1 MKHLRLALVAAT
13 FFTVFGLMETR
24 VQAQIL
30 DGGFGYGWYPY
41 WFGGPAYQSSAIP
54 TPPYFAIHPPVY
66 YGTRVGMPYG
76 NSPITRP
83 PRPIVRDQIRSYEP
97 EAAPVGQWIE
107 NPFYAKTEEA
117 DKAKPR
123 EERKR
128 RVSPTA
134 ETAPTIDNP
143 YFVGGDRS

>member
-1 MKHLRLALVAAT
+1 MKHLRLALVAVA
-13 FFTVFGLMETR
+13 FFTVFGMLETR
-24 VQAQIL
+24 VQAQVF
-30 DGGFGYGWYPY
+30 DGGFSYGWYPY
-41 WFGGPAYQSSAIP
+41 WFGGPAYQADLVP

-83 PRPIVRDQIRSYEP
+83 PRPIVREQIGSYEP
-97 EAAPVGQWIE
+97 APAPVGQWIE
-107 NPFYAKTEEA
+107 NPFYAKNEKV

-128 RVSPTA
+128 RVSTTA
-134 ETAPTIDNP
+134 ETPTTIGNP
-143 YFVGGDRS
+143 YFVGERRS